1 MYLFIVDRKSSTSSF
16 DQFRL
21 KGVDA
26 GSGSWSIRGS
36 LERREAGGTR
46 DKRDSWSS
54 ACDEMG
60 ITLDTFRSV
69 TLTFSSLFKQVR
81 ILFLLFH
88 KIQLLLRPFWP
99 VNT

>member
-1 MYLFIVDRKSSTSSF
+1 
-16 DQFRL
+16 
-21 KGVDA
+21 
-26 GSGSWSIRGS
+26 
-36 LERREAGGTR
+36 
-46 DKRDSWSS
+46 
-54 ACDEMG
+54 MG